1 MSDQPEKAGHT
12 AGREWPMLTYLD
24 LGEIIADEEGATEPG
39 ETLFTM
45 PRADEQLGE
54 RVCLAFNCFDQMVA
68 ALRGA
73 IPALERAHLPA
84 TPDSVDQLAREHL
97 RARVAAFV
105 RRRRV

>member
-73 IPALERAHLPA
+73 IPALERAHLF
-84 TPDSVDQLAREHL
+84 TPGGPRKSDALGRLQ
-97 RARVAAFV
+97 RARAAIAKAEG
-105 RRRRV
+105 R